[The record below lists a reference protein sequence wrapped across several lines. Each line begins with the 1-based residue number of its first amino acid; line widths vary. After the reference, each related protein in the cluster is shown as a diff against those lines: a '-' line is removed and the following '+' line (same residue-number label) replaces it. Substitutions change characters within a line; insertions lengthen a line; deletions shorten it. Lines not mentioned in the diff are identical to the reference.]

1 MSNYNFRNFFLQK
14 NPIHNDEYVTN
25 GFILIKKSEL
35 KKSQLEFVNSF
46 EMNESTINNLK
57 YTIKNESEKPVVV
70 EFIPHLIKTNVN
82 VLIMNCD
89 NENILFSNV
98 AIMEE
103 YYNFIIALKCKV
115 FIVNNNSLNP
125 LSIYNSNNE
134 FVGILLPY
142 RITESVITDT
152 QDYKEYLNNKE
163 VEQETKEQKSKKCL
177 YISNNKAMVR
187 HQQLTC
193 IADLLQDEKY
203 RNVYVEENKNDY
215 GEVFVDLGIIC
226 MGTGRT
232 LDRKTDAEGI
242 EYSIQELSTITLD
255 EYKAHI
261 TKALNDNQFINMAEI
276 KLMEL
281 TGEPTEY
288 IQTLTEHRQKVLDLR
303 DKENREREQ
312 KRQQEEQDY
321 IGMENAKADKQIRE
335 AEQNI
340 VNKEGVKNSY
350 ISVYKSR
357 YDYNNSRI
365 ILYLMKQYNINVPLK
380 TQGWI
385 NNALEGILYDTE
397 CDEWTYRYYTSSA
410 NSTVFQKYLNE
421 LVKKINEKYSKVA

>member
-1 MSNYNFRNFFLQK
+1 MNYNFRNFFITK
-14 NPIHNDEYVTN
+14 SPIHNEEYVTN
-25 GFILIKKSEL
+25 GYFLIKKSEL
-35 KKSQLEFVNSF
+35 KKSQLDYINSF
-46 EMNESTINNLK
+46 EMNEPIINSLQ
-57 YTIKNESEKPVVV
+57 TMLKNEFEKSITA

-89 NENILFSNV
+89 NENISFSHV

-103 YYNFIIALKCKV
+103 YYNFVTTLKCKV

-134 FVGILLPY
+134 FVGVILPY

-152 QDYKEYLNNKE
+152 QDYKDYLNNKE
-163 VEQETKEQKSKKCL
+163 VEREAKEQKSKKCL
-177 YISNNKAMVR
+177 YISDNKATVR

-215 GEVFVDLGIIC
+215 GEVFVDLGFIC

-232 LDRKTDAEGI
+232 MDRKTDAEGI
-242 EYSIQELSTITLD
+242 EYSIQELATITI
-255 EYKAHI
+255 ETYKAYI
-261 TKALNDNQFINMAEI
+261 TKCFNTNQFINVAEI

-281 TGEPTEY
+281 AGESTEY

-303 DKENREREQ
+303 AKEHKEREEKRERENEEYVE
-312 KRQQEEQDY
+312 QQNNKVTEMV
-321 IGMENAKADKQIRE
+321 IK
-335 AEQNI
+335 AEQAI
-340 VNKEGVKNSY
+340 INKEKVQNKDITVCKSKYDSNSL
-350 ISVYKSR
+350 SLV
-357 YDYNNSRI
+357 
-365 ILYLMKQYNINVPLK
+365 LYLMKQYDIKVPLK

-385 NNALEGILYDTE
+385 NQALADIFYDKD
-397 CDEWTYRYYTSSA
+397 CNEWTYTYYTSSA
-410 NSTVFQKYLNE
+410 NSTVFQKYLDE
-421 LVKKINEKYSKVA
+421 LIEKVNKKYSKVA